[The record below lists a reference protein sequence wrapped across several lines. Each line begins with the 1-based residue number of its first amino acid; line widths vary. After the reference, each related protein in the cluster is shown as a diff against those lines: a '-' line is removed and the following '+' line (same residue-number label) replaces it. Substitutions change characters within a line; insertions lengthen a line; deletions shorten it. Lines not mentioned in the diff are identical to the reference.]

1 MMTIALMASL
11 LLFVSCISGP
21 VAAVA
26 ATRDMPITAVT
37 LGIVAVVCGTNLYD
51 AVPMTVGPLGL
62 ISSAAGIYAIV
73 RAFRGANL

>member
-1 MMTIALMASL
+1 MMTLALMAAL

-37 LGIVAVVCGTNLYD
+37 LGIVAVVCGSNLYS
-51 AVPMTVGPLGL
+51 AVGPLGL
-62 ISSAAGIYAIV
+62 ISAAAGVYAVI
-73 RAFRGANL
+73 RAFRGASL